1 MAVRSPAT
9 PHEDGQLGG
18 CVVIR
23 TGELLMILE
32 LHRQGLSMGAIAR
45 RVGMDRKTVRK
56 YIARGLEPPCYGPRA
71 PRPCKVDPFR
81 EFLRERLTAFP
92 ELTAVRLLREVR
104 ELGYS
109 GGLTALKDYVRTVR
123 PCAPAAFEHRFETA
137 PGQQAQVDF
146 AEFRVEFTED
156 PGWVRKVWL
165 FSLVLGFSRWLWGRF
180 VLHQDLVTVLRA
192 HVGAFEALGGVP
204 RELLYDQMRTAVL
217 DDVHDEA
224 GTRHIIYNPSLL
236 ALAQHYSF
244 TPRACA
250 AYRAKTKGKIER
262 PFRYVRQD
270 FFLGRTFRNLQ
281 DLNAQYAEWRA
292 GVANRRRHGTTQRLV
307 DQLFAAEREQLLPL
321 PAGVYRAAVQLER
334 RITRD
339 GVVSVG
345 GNFYSV
351 PDGTRNRAV
360 EVHALIDEVQIFED
374 GRLIAAHPWL
384 EGYRER
390 RVAPGHRRFPPPGA
404 RPVRRGDARTAMIL
418 QPAGHAVAVRPLEI
432 YQHIGVALA
441 RRGASP

>member
-1 MAVRSPAT
+1 M
-9 PHEDGQLGG
+9 LK
-18 CVVIR
+18 
-23 TGELLMILE
+23 TGELLMILD
-32 LHRQGLSMGAIAR
+32 LHRQGLSIGAIAR
-45 RVGMDRKTVRK
+45 RAGLDRKTVRK
-56 YIARGLEPPCYGPRA
+56 YLARGLEPPCYGPRA
-71 PRPCKVDPFR
+71 PRRCKVDPFR
-81 EFLRERLTAFP
+81 EFVRERLVAFP
-92 ELTAVRLLREVR
+92 ELSAVRLLREVR
-104 ELGYS
+104 ELGYT
-109 GGLTALKDYVRTVR
+109 GALTALKDYVRTIR

-146 AEFRVEFTED
+146 AEFRVAFTDD

-165 FSLVLGFSRWLWGRF
+165 FSLVLGYSRWLWGRF
-180 VLHQDLVTVLRA
+180 VLHQDLVTVLRC
-192 HVGAFEALGGVP
+192 HVAAFAALGGVP

-217 DDVHDEA
+217 DDVRDEA
-224 GTRHIIYNPSLL
+224 GTRHVVYNPSLL
-236 ALAQHYSF
+236 ALAQHYAF

-270 FFLGRTFRNLQ
+270 FFLGRSFRNLE
-281 DLNAQYAEWRA
+281 DLNAQYTEWRA

-307 DQLFAAEREQLLPL
+307 DRLFAAEHEQLLPL
-321 PAGVYRAAVQLER
+321 PAGPYRAAVELER

-351 PDGTRNRAV
+351 PDGTRNRTV
-360 EVHALIDEVQIFED
+360 EVQALIDEVQIFED

-390 RVAPGHRRFPPPGA
+390 RVAPGHRRLPPPGTRA
-404 RPVRRGDARTAMIL
+404 LRPGEPRVALIL
-418 QPAGHAVAVRPLEI
+418 PAQQAVAVRPLAI
-432 YQHIGVALA
+432 YQHIGAALA
-441 RRGASP
+441 ARAVAP